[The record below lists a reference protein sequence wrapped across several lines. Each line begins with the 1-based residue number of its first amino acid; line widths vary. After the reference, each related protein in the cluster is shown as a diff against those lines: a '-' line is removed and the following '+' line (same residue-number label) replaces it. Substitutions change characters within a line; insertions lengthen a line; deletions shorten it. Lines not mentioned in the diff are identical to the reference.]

1 MNTLDVIC
9 SVYSLLD
16 KKLKLYNLLIFFLL
30 LLTSLVETIS
40 IASIAPVISS
50 LNSSGDATNLI
61 PIFNIFSEKSLI
73 FNFQLMV
80 ILLLSFSCLKT
91 LSIYLLNNFGS
102 NLSSRIEYLILSAD
116 LNRVNQRFSS
126 DWKSELN
133 ASLTGRIEKT
143 KDSALKSMYILSS
156 SISIFLIILV
166 NSLSHPLLILSVSS
180 SLAITYFAINLIVKK
195 RIKQNSQIISR
206 GKFNRVNIVKEILD
220 YKKEIL
226 TAGLSKKAIKRF
238 NINTKKLNDAL
249 AFGDTISEIPK
260 TWVETI
266 AVTVILFS
274 GIYLLEEGSSNISAI
289 GLLAISGQK
298 IITYLQQIFSAI
310 TLIRNNSQDVAIIF
324 KQAHKNQNFYQET
337 FFEYKFIS
345 LDLRWNQIC
354 SKSLKNPILRINKG
368 DKILISGESGSGK
381 TMLFESIL
389 GLEKCKDILLDC
401 KLESVNKKIEI
412 LNIVPTS
419 LASYIPQESYLRNG
433 TILDNILF
441 FQDKIDMEEI
451 RFIYDICGL
460 ISICNFDYI
469 NKYNVG
475 DGGKIL
481 SGGQKQRVALA
492 RAIYMK
498 KDLILLDEATSAL
511 DKESENM
518 ILSKL
523 VNSYKNKTI
532 LCISHNKSIEN
543 LFEKKVIIN
552 KRKK

>member
-1 MNTLDVIC
+1 MNSLDVIC

-30 LLTSLVETIS
+30 LLTSLVETLS
-40 IASIAPVISS
+40 IASIAPVISG
-50 LNSSGDATNLI
+50 LNSSGDVTNLI

-73 FNFQLMV
+73 FKFQLMV

-102 NLSSRIEYLILSAD
+102 ILSSRIEYLILSAD

-143 KDSALKSMYILSS
+143 RDSALKSMYILSS
-156 SISIFLIILV
+156 SISIFLIISV

-180 SLAITYFAINLIVKK
+180 SLAITYFAINLLVKK

-238 NINTKKLNDAL
+238 IINTKKLNDAL

-260 TWVETI
+260 PWVETI
-266 AVTVILFS
+266 AVAVILSS
-274 GIYLLEEGSSNISAI
+274 GIYFLEEGSSTISAI

-298 IITYLQQIFSAI
+298 IITYLQLIFSAI

-354 SKSLKNPILRINKG
+354 SKSLKNPSLKINNG
-368 DKILISGESGSGK
+368 DKVLISGESGSGK

-433 TILDNILF
+433 TILENILF

-543 LFEKKVIIN
+543 LFEKKIIIN

>member
-1 MNTLDVIC
+1 M
-9 SVYSLLD
+9 
-16 KKLKLYNLLIFFLL
+16 
-30 LLTSLVETIS
+30 
-40 IASIAPVISS
+40 
-50 LNSSGDATNLI
+50 
-61 PIFNIFSEKSLI
+61 
-73 FNFQLMV
+73 
-80 ILLLSFSCLKT
+80 
-91 LSIYLLNNFGS
+91 
-102 NLSSRIEYLILSAD
+102 
-116 LNRVNQRFSS
+116 
-126 DWKSELN
+126 
-133 ASLTGRIEKT
+133 
-143 KDSALKSMYILSS
+143 
-156 SISIFLIILV
+156 
-166 NSLSHPLLILSVSS
+166 
-180 SLAITYFAINLIVKK
+180 
-195 RIKQNSQIISR
+195 
-206 GKFNRVNIVKEILD
+206 
-220 YKKEIL
+220 
-226 TAGLSKKAIKRF
+226 
-238 NINTKKLNDAL
+238 
-249 AFGDTISEIPK
+249 
-260 TWVETI
+260 
-266 AVTVILFS
+266 ILFS